1 MSKLNLTD
9 KQSGIVANLVFAVV
23 FIILL
28 FVFGLNKTMF
38 EPPQSVHIWR
48 QTNSTSMAQNY
59 YQDNVPFLE
68 PAVHNQWCEGG
79 FSGKTAGE
87 FPVIYFVVA
96 KIWDVTGYNLFIFR
110 LVQVLILFTGLFLL
124 FRSLQVLFN
133 NKLWAVFISILLF
146 TSPMVV
152 FYGPNFLPD
161 VPALSF
167 VFIAWFFIVMFLVK
181 RNQYSL
187 WLSALFFCLSM
198 LLKITSALS
207 FLALGGWIL
216 FELLFQKEEK
226 RIFNF
231 KLAQFI
237 PFILVIPVVIAWY
250 WYVEYYNGLHGGQVS
265 YHGIWPVWEMT
276 KEQYLRIIDALN
288 KIYFKE
294 LFLPYT
300 QYLTLAVWVY
310 LLITIKKL
318 PLVLRYFII
327 VLPIGMLVELLLWF
341 QVLEGHDYYTINLL
355 VVFVAVWAIFFYS
368 IKEKKLIKHPVFYT
382 VGLGFLI
389 FNVVT
394 CQTRIETRYTGWM
407 NSMYVDRMKAL
418 TEIEP
423 YFNEL
428 GITRDVKVIS
438 IPDYTINASLFYM
451 NRKGYTEFASDFSK
465 TETFYSRI
473 EQGAKYL
480 IVNDTTILHKPEI
493 QPFIVN
499 KLGEFKNIW
508 VYDLREIKK
517 PE

>member
-1 MSKLNLTD
+1 MFSKILKD
-9 KQSGIVANLVFAVV
+9 RVFADSIFAAALFIMV
-23 FIILL
+23 F
-28 FVFGLNKTMF
+28 VYGLNTTMF

-48 QTNSTSMAQNY
+48 QTNSTSMALNY
-59 YQDNVPFLE
+59 YQDSVPFYE
-68 PAVHNQWCEGG
+68 PAVHNQWCDGG
-79 FSGKTAGE
+79 YSGKTAGE
-87 FPVIYFVVA
+87 FPIVYYVVA
-96 KIWDVTGYNLFIFR
+96 KIWKITGYNIFIFR
-110 LVQVLILFTGLFLL
+110 LVQILILFTGLYLL
-124 FRSLQVLFN
+124 FRSSQFFFDN
-133 NKLWAVFISILLF
+133 RFWAGFVSLLIF

-167 VFIAWFFIVMFLVK
+167 VFIAWFFISKFLVN
-181 RNQYSL
+181 RNQSSI
-187 WLSALFFCLSM
+187 WFSALFFSLSM
-198 LLKITSALS
+198 LLKITSGLS
-207 FLALGGWIL
+207 FIAFGGWIL
-216 FELLFQKEEK
+216 FELIFQKEKE

-231 KLAQFI
+231 KLAQII
-237 PFILVIPVVIAWY
+237 PFILVVPVVGAWY

-310 LLITIKKL
+310 LLVTMKKL
-318 PLVLRYFII
+318 PPVLRYFII

-355 VVFVAVWAIFFYS
+355 VVFVAVWAVFFYS
-368 IKEKKLIKHPVFYT
+368 LKQTKLITHPVFY
-382 VGLGFLI
+382 VIGLGFLI
-389 FNVVT
+389 FNLVT

-423 YFNEL
+423 YFNKL
-428 GITRDVKVIS
+428 GIARDMKVIS

-465 TETFYSRI
+465 PETFYSRI

-480 IVNDTTILHKPEI
+480 IVNDTTILHKPEL
-493 QPFIVN
+493 QPFIN
-499 KLGEFKNIW
+499 KKVGEFKNIS
-508 VYDLREIKK
+508 VYDLDGIQA
-517 PE
+517 PQ

>member
-1 MSKLNLTD
+1 MFSKILNNRVFSD
-9 KQSGIVANLVFAVV
+9 LVFVTV
-23 FIILL
+23 LL
-28 FVFGLNKTMF
+28 IMVYVFGLNKTMF

-48 QTNSTSMAQNY
+48 QTNSISMAQNY
-59 YQDNVPFLE
+59 YQDDVSFLE
-68 PAVHNQWCEGG
+68 PSVHNQWCDGG
-79 FSGKTAGE
+79 YSGKTAGE
-87 FPVIYFVVA
+87 FPIIYFVVA
-96 KIWDVTGYNLFIFR
+96 KIWKITGYNIFIFR
-110 LVQVLILFTGLFLL
+110 LVQILILFVGLYLL
-124 FRSLQVLFN
+124 FRSLQFLFGN
-133 NKLWAVFISILLF
+133 RLWAGFVSLLLF

-167 VFIAWFFIVMFLVK
+167 VFIGWLFIAMFLHK
-181 RNQYSL
+181 RTPASL
-187 WLSALFFCLSM
+187 WFSALFFSLSM

-207 FLALGGWIL
+207 FLAFGGWIL
-216 FELLFQKEEK
+216 FELIFQKEEK

-231 KLAQFI
+231 KLVHFI
-237 PFILVIPVVIAWY
+237 PFVVVIPVVAAWY
-250 WYVEYYNGLHGGQVS
+250 WYVEYFNGLHGGQVS

-310 LLITIKKL
+310 LLVTIKKL
-318 PLVLRYFII
+318 PPVLRYFII

-355 VVFVAVWAIFFYS
+355 VVFVAVWAVFFYS
-368 IKEKKLIKHPVFYT
+368 IKESKLIKNPVFYAI
-382 VGLGFLI
+382 GLGFLI

-428 GITRDVKVIS
+428 GITPDVKVIS

-451 NRKGYTEFASDFSK
+451 NRKGYTEFASDFTK
-465 TETFYSRI
+465 PETFYSRI

-493 QPFIVN
+493 QPFIIS